1 MGTPLADDLE
11 RLCREHGVIALYVFG
26 SRIAEIAAR
35 VRSGEARPGQGFS
48 DVDVGV
54 LLPRDGTL
62 GERERVRLTASIE
75 DLLDVPRVDLVVLG
89 EASSFLAA
97 DVVSG
102 ELLVDVSPRETAEF
116 ELFALRRAGDLLP
129 FQRSRVAAVIGE
141 GGR

>member
-1 MGTPLADDLE
+1 MGTPLAHDLE
-11 RLCREHGVIALYVFG
+11 RLCRKHGAIALYVFG
-26 SRIAEIAAR
+26 SRAMEIAAR
-35 VRSGEARPGQGFS
+35 ARCGEERPERGSS
-48 DVDVGV
+48 DVDIG
-54 LLPRDGTL
+54 LLMPRDGSL
-62 GERERVRLTASIE
+62 DERERVRLTAGIE
-75 DLLDVPRVDLVVLG
+75 DLLGVERVDLVVLG

-129 FQRSRVAAVIGE
+129 FQRSRVSAVIDE

>member
-1 MGTPLADDLE
+1 MGTPLAHDLE
-11 RLCREHGVIALYVFG
+11 RLCREHGAIALYVFG
-26 SRIAEIAAR
+26 SRAMEIAAR
-35 VRSGEARPGQGFS
+35 ARGGEERPERGSS
-48 DVDVGV
+48 DVDIG
-54 LLPRDGTL
+54 LLMPRDGSL
-62 GERERVRLTASIE
+62 DERERVRLTAGIE
-75 DLLDVPRVDLVVLG
+75 DLLGVERVDLVVLG

-129 FQRSRVAAVIGE
+129 FQRSRVSAVIDE

>member
-11 RLCREHGVIALYVFG
+11 RLCREHGAIALYVFG
-26 SRIAEIAAR
+26 SRAAEIAAR
-35 VRSGEARPGQGFS
+35 VRSGKARPEQGSS
-48 DVDVGV
+48 DVDIG
-54 LLPRDGTL
+54 LLMPRDGIL
-62 GERERVRLTASIE
+62 DEREHVRLAASIE
-75 DLLDVPRVDLVVLG
+75 DLLDVPRIDLVLLG

-97 DVVSG
+97 DIVSG

-129 FQRSRVAAVIGE
+129 FQRSRVTAVIGE